1 MDRSY
6 QARWISK
13 ARLDEVRK
21 KRMLGSAIVLDHY
34 NGFLIV
40 EPVGTDLGDGA
51 ILSAPEADYELEPI
65 WCTGPKATLRE
76 ARHRLSLDVGARQ
89 KEMAGS
95 MG

>member
-1 MDRSY
+1 MDRAY

-40 EPVGTDLGDGA
+40 EPVGAELGDGIA
-51 ILSAPEADYELEPI
+51 LSAPEADYELVPI

-76 ARHRLSLDVGARQ
+76 ARHRLGLDVGAAR

-95 MG
+95 VG